1 MPYKDT
7 ARRIKRKRYRYK
19 VKRPVYKTK
28 VLTIWRNSEIWTMAR
43 EILLNRRKKFINYK
57 VKISPEGHGSD
68 YAKYRSLFKN
78 KDKMGE

>member
-1 MPYKDT
+1 
-7 ARRIKRKRYRYK
+7 
-19 VKRPVYKTK
+19 
-28 VLTIWRNSEIWTMAR
+28 MAR